1 MAFFLWSDK
10 YDLACPPIDQE
21 HKRLFAMAEKLHNAM
36 AAGQGGAVL
45 KSLFGEL
52 AEYTVTHF
60 RHEETLMRGSAYPTF
75 REHKAEHDAL
85 TAKVVELQKAMG
97 RKGELALT
105 LETMRFLREWLDQ
118 HICKSDRV
126 VADWARSR
134 LKSAGSEKRPLT
146 PARVG

>member
-1 MAFFLWSDK
+1 MGFFVWSAK

-36 AAGQGGAVL
+36 AEGHGGAVL
-45 KSLFGEL
+45 KPLFGEL

-60 RHEETLMRGSAYPTF
+60 QHEETLMRGSAYPQF
-75 REHKAEHDAL
+75 KEHKAEHDAL
-85 TAKVVELQKAMG
+85 TSKVVALQKSAAT
-97 RKGELALT
+97 KGELVLT

-118 HICKSDRV
+118 HICKTDRL

-134 LKSAGSEKRPLT
+134 MKPGAEKGRT